1 MALFLGFCTENLPF
15 ALALGLVLELFW
27 IDALR
32 LGCIVPPSGTFSF
45 LLLYPLCI
53 LFQWYLPSM
62 LPIPLVICLGFGYAA
77 SWLEQWHR
85 RKNMAY
91 DACLQEW
98 VEKPHID
105 ESANLKK
112 DLVSSCNE
120 QEKDAVAAMAPTEII
135 AFARW
140 QMLWSAALLYMV
152 CFSSIYAFFHWLQ
165 KIYTVPS
172 LPMVSWNVLYGV
184 GLLGAVLSL
193 RTKRAYAVLGV
204 AFFFLFLWFCI
215 K

>member
-1 MALFLGFCTENLPF
+1 MALFMGFCTENLPF

-53 LFQWYLPSM
+53 LFHWYAPSM
-62 LPIPLVICLGFGYAA
+62 LPIPLILCLGFGYAA

-85 RKNMAY
+85 KKNMAY

-98 VEKPHID
+98 VENPVAGEHN
-105 ESANLKK
+105 ALKE
-112 DLVSSCNE
+112 DRTE
-120 QEKDAVAAMAPTEII
+120 QCEEKTKGAAIAMAPTEIM

-140 QMLWSAALLYMV
+140 QMLWSAAVLYML
-152 CFSSIYAFFHWLQ
+152 CFALIYAFFYWLQ
-165 KIYTVPS
+165 KIYIVPS

-193 RTKRAYAVLGV
+193 RTKRAYAVLV
-204 AFFFLFLWFCI
+204 AVFFFLFLWFCI